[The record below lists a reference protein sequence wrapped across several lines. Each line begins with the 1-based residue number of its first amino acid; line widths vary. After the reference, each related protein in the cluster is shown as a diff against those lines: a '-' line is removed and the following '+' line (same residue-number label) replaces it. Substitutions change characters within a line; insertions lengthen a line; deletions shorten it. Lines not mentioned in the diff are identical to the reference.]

1 MTAILPQPDI
11 VIFDGDCGI
20 CNATREW
27 AEARDRDHRL
37 KFVPFQTASLGAL
50 SPGLTDDMARRMAWL
65 VTDAGYRIG
74 GARAIF
80 TILARLPFPWKIA
93 GTIGAFPPISLICE
107 PFYRIVA
114 HNRSRISGWLGLSYC
129 MVRGVPQR
137 IQPGDGGSA
146 DTPTL
151 R

>member
-1 MTAILPQPDI
+1 MDTPSQPDI

-37 KFVPFQTASLGAL
+37 KFVPFQTANLGAL
-50 SPGLTDDMARRMAWL
+50 SPGLTDEMAHRMAWL
-65 VTDAGYRIG
+65 VTETGYRIG

-80 TILARLPFPWKIA
+80 TILSRLPLPWKIA
-93 GTIGAFPPISLICE
+93 GIIGAFLPVSLICE

-114 HNRSRISGWLGLSYC
+114 HNRSRISGWFGLSYC
-129 MVRGVPQR
+129 MVRGVPTR
-137 IQPGDGGSA
+137 LPPGEGNTQDSSPA
-146 DTPTL
+146 H
-151 R
+151 

>member
-1 MTAILPQPDI
+1 MTAASDQPDI

-27 AEARDRDHRL
+27 AEARDREGRL
-37 KFVPFQTASLGAL
+37 KFVPFQTADLDAL
-50 SPGLTDDMARRMAWL
+50 SPGLAYDAASRMAWFITPGGRR
-65 VTDAGYRIG
+65 VG

-80 TILARLPFPWKIA
+80 TILTRLPGAWRFA
-93 GTIGAFPPISLICE
+93 GAVGAFVPISLLCE

-114 HNRSRISGWLGLSYC
+114 HNRSRISGWLGLNYC

-137 IQPGDGGSA
+137 M
-146 DTPTL
+146 
-151 R
+151 